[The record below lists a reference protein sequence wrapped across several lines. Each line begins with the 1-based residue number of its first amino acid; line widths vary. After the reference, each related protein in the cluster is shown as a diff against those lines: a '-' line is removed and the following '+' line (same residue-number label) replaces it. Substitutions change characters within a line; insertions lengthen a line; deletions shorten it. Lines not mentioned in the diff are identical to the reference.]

1 MYIRKYLSS
10 LRSTYIF
17 MVCFGLLIGAIFPF
31 YSWLFFGALAFAP
44 LYAFGCVTAGFIVG
58 TFCYYIIKEA
68 LKLYVERQWLAL
80 SRITGEKAAKAA
92 IGGGDELQQL
102 IECNETL

>member
-1 MYIRKYLSS
+1 MIFRKYLAS

-31 YSWLFFGALAFAP
+31 YSWLFFGASAFAP

-80 SRITGEKAAKAA
+80 ARITGEETAKAA
-92 IGGGDELQQL
+92 LGRGDWVQRV
-102 IECNETL
+102 